1 MITSTSTQAEVLG
14 VYADNIDW
22 DGDVAKAKLAL
33 SAVRW
38 LVVNR
43 IQSVRTESGRQM
55 SYESLLDEKKALE
68 AFLTTADPARRASQ
82 TSFVQGRMR
91 L

>member
-1 MITSTSTQAEVLG
+1 MITSTSTLAEVLG

-22 DGDVAKAKLAL
+22 DGNVTKARLAL
-33 SAVRW
+33 AAVRW
-38 LVVNR
+38 LLANR
-43 IQSVRTESGRQM
+43 IQSIRTESGRQM
-55 SYESLLDEKKALE
+55 SYESLLDEKKSLE
-68 AFLTTADPARRASQ
+68 AFLTTADPARRASR